1 MGTKVDIVLS
11 IVAAEDSGQKD
22 FEYNKTDSITTLLEN
37 IGYRFKIND
46 GVADY
51 GLLPASPTLIDKAC
65 MIFIVA
71 DSDDLKLKISTSAGT
86 GQNMNLMAG
95 KPCLIQSNDDILG
108 VFVSNSSGAPITG
121 RFFAAGA
128 E

>member
-22 FEYNKTDSITTLLEN
+22 FEYNKTDSITALLEN
-37 IGYRFKIND
+37 IGYRFKVND
-46 GVADY
+46 GTADY
-51 GLLPASPTLIDKAC
+51 PLLPASPTLIDKAC
-65 MIFIVA
+65 MMFIVA
-71 DSDDLKLKISTSAGT
+71 DSDDLLLKITTSAGN
-86 GQNMNLMAG
+86 GQNMKLKAG
-95 KPCLIQSNDDILG
+95 KPVLIQSNDDILG
-108 VFVSNSSGAPITG
+108 VFVTNSTGLAITG